1 MAEATFHTFHS
12 TFTSKCVADFRV
24 ESRSVD
30 RIGSVGRITPL
41 LSRDTYILIPGI
53 CYITW
58 QSYIKVADEIKIINQ
73 LVLGQRDYPGYAGGS
88 KVIIGILK
96 SGTMK

>member
-1 MAEATFHTFHS
+1 MDMAEATFHTFHS

-24 ESRSVD
+24 ESRSV
-30 RIGSVGRITPL
+30 VGRITPL

-73 LVLGQRDYPGYAGGS
+73 LVLG
-88 KVIIGILK
+88 
-96 SGTMK
+96 